1 MPTILRFRG
10 FNVMIFVNDHGPAH
24 VHAVGKDAFAIF
36 NLNCPLG
43 PVSLREDTTMKAND
57 RRAVER
63 FLNDNLV
70 ILCERW
76 REVDDQRNRVAR
88 G

>member
-10 FNVMIFVNDHGPAH
+10 FNIMMFMDDHGPAH
-24 VHAVGKDAFAIF
+24 VHAVGQDTFAIF
-36 NLNCPLG
+36 NLNCADG
-43 PVSLREDTTMKAND
+43 PVSLRDDTTMKSND

-63 FLNDNLV
+63 FLNDNLP

-76 REVDDQRNRVAR
+76 REIDDQRNRVAR